1 MNAKTPQILTVLGV
15 LVVIVAALLLAGGAD
30 FLFPRPAPTG
40 SASTSV
46 AQGTG
51 NPAKTAGTPA
61 KTTSTPVKPAN
72 TSTATPTPKTLST
85 VSLILAYTDDT
96 QGYLDPCS
104 A

>member
-1 MNAKTPQILTVLGV
+1 MNTKTPQILTVLGV
-15 LVVIVAALLLAGGAD
+15 LTVIVIALLLAVGAD
-30 FLFPRPAPTG
+30 SLFPRPTPILPP
-40 SASTSV
+40 STTV
-46 AQGTG
+46 V
-51 NPAKTAGTPA
+51 AKTAGTPA